1 MRKVYIKGYVS
12 YEDENYT
19 FIYEEEKLTL
29 ISVDNYQTFFSEYKF
44 VDEFKGFTID
54 GFDIIFYI
62 NNSIYYKDG
71 SFVCSP
77 RCIFI
82 SRNKEYQLTG
92 MKFDTLRFSGGI
104 INRFYSNRNMI
115 EFDSKEKDYFK
126 FKDIK
131 ETISE
136 EEVNLNG
143 DKAKFEFS
151 IMKPGWKDDGIIK
164 FNNYDSLLRI
174 KYGAPKDY
182 KSIIKDLN
190 NVDKFF
196 KFSANRVDISFD
208 EIFLE
213 LKNDDDKYEK
223 AVEIIIPYMTNN
235 EINKD
240 LLDYVIFKDHLDGIF
255 KFLDNCDYIF
265 SIIPDNNKS
274 FGNISNKDYCA
285 GFSCFESIYQ
295 YVHGNKNELGTSK
308 EELVLEEVKEEILPL
323 LKMLDDKYNGNN
335 KTKRDFIKRFI
346 KIISTANL
354 KLEKCIFNE
363 LEKKAF
369 ILESIYY
376 KRRNEIK
383 EYGLFDSV
391 KKAVDDRDNITHNN
405 TVRLDGISIGI
416 YEMILKLNY
425 AMIMDYIGVSV
436 EIYGDRIQY
445 LSLRNI
451 I

>member
-29 ISVDNYQTFFSEYKF
+29 ISLNNHQTFFSKYKF

-62 NNSIYYKDG
+62 NNSVYYKDG
-71 SFVCSP
+71 SFICSP

-82 SRNKEYQLTG
+82 SRYKEYKLTD

-104 INRFYSNRNMI
+104 LNRFYTNRNMI
-115 EFDSKEKDYFK
+115 EFDPKEKDYFK
-126 FKDIK
+126 FKEVE

-136 EEVNLNG
+136 EYVNLNG
-143 DKAKFEFS
+143 DKTQFEFS
-151 IMKPGWKDDGIIK
+151 IMKPGWKDDGAIT

-174 KYGAPKDY
+174 KYETAKDY
-182 KSIIKDLN
+182 KSIIKDVN
-190 NVDKFF
+190 SVDKFF

-208 EIFLE
+208 EAFLE
-213 LKNDDDKYEK
+213 LKKDDDKFEK
-223 AVEIIIPYMTNN
+223 VVEIIIPYMTNN

-240 LLDYVIFKDHLDGIF
+240 LLDYVIFKDYLDQIF

-295 YVHGNKNELGTSK
+295 YVHGNKNELGISK
-308 EELVLEEVKEEILPL
+308 EELSLEEVKEEILPL
-323 LKMLDDKYNGNN
+323 LRTLDDKYNGNN

-363 LEKKAF
+363 LGEKDF

-383 EYGLFDSV
+383 EYGLFASV
-391 KKAVDDRDNITHNN
+391 KKAVDDRDDITHNN
-405 TVRLDGISIGI
+405 TVRLDSISIGI
-416 YEMILKLNY
+416 YEMLLKLNY

-436 EIYGDRIQY
+436 ETYGNRIQY

>member
-1 MRKVYIKGYVS
+1 MKKIYVKGYVS

-29 ISVDNYQTFFSEYKF
+29 ISVNNHQTFFNEYKYI
-44 VDEFKGFTID
+44 DEFTGFTID

-82 SRNKEYQLTG
+82 SRNKEYKLAG
-92 MKFDTLRFSGGI
+92 MKFDTLRFAGGI

-115 EFDSKEKDYFK
+115 EFDPKEKDYFK

-136 EEVNLNG
+136 EDVNLNG
-143 DKAKFEFS
+143 EKTKFEFS
-151 IMKPGWKDDGIIK
+151 IMKPGWKDDGIIT
-164 FNNYDSLLRI
+164 FNNYDSLLRL
-174 KYGAPKDY
+174 KYDTNKDY

-190 NVDKFF
+190 SIDKFF

-208 EIFLE
+208 DIFLE
-213 LKNDDDKYEK
+213 LKNEDGKYEK

-235 EINKD
+235 VINKE
-240 LLDYVIFKDHLDGIF
+240 LLDYIIFKDHLDEIF

-265 SIIPDNNKS
+265 SIIPDDNKS

-295 YVHGNKNELGTSK
+295 YVHGSKNELEISK
-308 EELVLEEVKEEILPL
+308 EESALEEVK
-323 LKMLDDKYNGNN
+323 KKYY
-335 KTKRDFIKRFI
+335 
-346 KIISTANL
+346 
-354 KLEKCIFNE
+354 
-363 LEKKAF
+363 
-369 ILESIYY
+369 IY
-376 KRRNEIK
+376 
-383 EYGLFDSV
+383 
-391 KKAVDDRDNITHNN
+391 
-405 TVRLDGISIGI
+405 
-416 YEMILKLNY
+416 
-425 AMIMDYIGVSV
+425 
-436 EIYGDRIQY
+436 
-445 LSLRNI
+445 
-451 I
+451 

>member
-1 MRKVYIKGYVS
+1 MRKVYIKGYVC

-29 ISVDNYQTFFSEYKF
+29 ISLNNHQTFFSEYKF

-62 NNSIYYKDG
+62 NNSVYYKDG
-71 SFVCSP
+71 SFICLP

-82 SRNKEYQLTG
+82 SRNKEYKLTG

-104 INRFYSNRNMI
+104 LNRFYTNRNMI
-115 EFDSKEKDYFK
+115 EFDPKEKDYFK
-126 FKDIK
+126 FKEVE

-136 EEVNLNG
+136 EYVNLNG
-143 DKAKFEFS
+143 DKTQFEFS
-151 IMKPGWKDDGIIK
+151 IMKPGWKDDGAIT

-174 KYGAPKDY
+174 KYETAKDY
-182 KSIIKDLN
+182 KSIIKDVN
-190 NVDKFF
+190 SVDKFF
-196 KFSANRVDISFD
+196 KFSANRVGISFD
-208 EIFLE
+208 ESFLE
-213 LKNDDDKYEK
+213 LKKDDNKFEK

-240 LLDYVIFKDHLDGIF
+240 LLDYVIFKDYLDQIF

-308 EELVLEEVKEEILPL
+308 EELSLEEVKEEILPL
-323 LKMLDDKYNGNN
+323 LRTLDDKYNGNN

-363 LEKKAF
+363 LGEKDF

-383 EYGLFDSV
+383 EYGLFASV
-391 KKAVDDRDNITHNN
+391 KKAVDDRDDITHNN
-405 TVRLDGISIGI
+405 TVRLDSISIGI
-416 YEMILKLNY
+416 YEMLLKLNY
-425 AMIMDYIGVSV
+425 AMIMDYIGLSV
-436 EIYGDRIQY
+436 ETYGDRIQY

>member
-29 ISVDNYQTFFSEYKF
+29 ISLNNHQTFFSKYKF

-62 NNSIYYKDG
+62 NNSVYYKDG
-71 SFVCSP
+71 SFICSP

-82 SRNKEYQLTG
+82 SRYKEYKLTD

-104 INRFYSNRNMI
+104 LNRFYTNRNMI
-115 EFDSKEKDYFK
+115 EFDPNEKDYFK
-126 FKDIK
+126 FKEVE

-136 EEVNLNG
+136 EYVNLNG
-143 DKAKFEFS
+143 DKTQFEFS
-151 IMKPGWKDDGIIK
+151 IMKPGWKDDGAIT

-174 KYGAPKDY
+174 KYETAKDY
-182 KSIIKDLN
+182 KSIIKDVN
-190 NVDKFF
+190 SVDRFF

-208 EIFLE
+208 EAFLE
-213 LKNDDDKYEK
+213 LKKDDDKFEK

-240 LLDYVIFKDHLDGIF
+240 LLDYVIFKDYLDQIF

-295 YVHGNKNELGTSK
+295 YVHGNKNELGISK
-308 EELVLEEVKEEILPL
+308 EELSLEEVKEEILPL
-323 LKMLDDKYNGNN
+323 LRTLDDKYNGNN

-363 LEKKAF
+363 LGEKDF

-376 KRRNEIK
+376 KRRDEIK
-383 EYGLFDSV
+383 DYGLFASV
-391 KKAVDDRDNITHNN
+391 KKAVDDRDDITHNN
-405 TVRLDGISIGI
+405 TVRLDSISIGI
-416 YEMILKLNY
+416 YEMLLKLNY
-425 AMIMDYIGVSV
+425 AMIMDYIGVPV
-436 EIYGDRIQY
+436 EKYRDRIQY

>member
-1 MRKVYIKGYVS
+1 MRKVYIKAYVS

-29 ISVDNYQTFFSEYKF
+29 ISLNNHQTFFSKYKF

-62 NNSIYYKDG
+62 NNSVYYKDG
-71 SFVCSP
+71 SFICSP

-82 SRNKEYQLTG
+82 SRYKEYKLTD

-104 INRFYSNRNMI
+104 LNRFYTNRNMI
-115 EFDSKEKDYFK
+115 EFDPKEKDYFK
-126 FKDIK
+126 FKEVE

-136 EEVNLNG
+136 EYVNLNG
-143 DKAKFEFS
+143 DKTQFEFS
-151 IMKPGWKDDGIIK
+151 IMKPGWKDDGAIT

-174 KYGAPKDY
+174 KYETAKDY
-182 KSIIKDLN
+182 KSIIKDVN
-190 NVDKFF
+190 SVDKFF

-208 EIFLE
+208 EAFLE
-213 LKNDDDKYEK
+213 LKKDDDKFEK
-223 AVEIIIPYMTNN
+223 VVEIIIPYMTNN

-240 LLDYVIFKDHLDGIF
+240 LLDYVIFKDYLDQIF

-295 YVHGNKNELGTSK
+295 YVHGNKNELGISK
-308 EELVLEEVKEEILPL
+308 EELSLEEVKEEILPL
-323 LKMLDDKYNGNN
+323 LRTLDDKYNGNN

-363 LEKKAF
+363 LGEKDF

-383 EYGLFDSV
+383 EYGLFASV
-391 KKAVDDRDNITHNN
+391 KKAVDDRDDITHNN
-405 TVRLDGISIGI
+405 TVRLDSISIGI
-416 YEMILKLNY
+416 YEMLLKLNY

-436 EIYGDRIQY
+436 ETYGNRIQY

>member
-19 FIYEEEKLTL
+19 FIYEEGKLTL
-29 ISVDNYQTFFSEYKF
+29 ISVNNYQTFFSEYKF

-62 NNSIYYKDG
+62 NNSVYYKDG
-71 SFVCSP
+71 SFICSP

-82 SRNKEYQLTG
+82 SRNKEYKFTG

-104 INRFYSNRNMI
+104 LNRFYTNRNMI
-115 EFDSKEKDYFK
+115 EFDPKEKDYFK
-126 FKDIK
+126 FKEVE

-136 EEVNLNG
+136 EYVNLNG
-143 DKAKFEFS
+143 DKTQFEFS
-151 IMKPGWKDDGIIK
+151 IMKPGWKDDGAIT

-174 KYGAPKDY
+174 KYETAKDY
-182 KSIIKDLN
+182 KSIIKDVN
-190 NVDKFF
+190 SVDKFF

-208 EIFLE
+208 EAFLE
-213 LKNDDDKYEK
+213 LKKDDDKFEK

-240 LLDYVIFKDHLDGIF
+240 LLDYVIFKDYLDQIF

-308 EELVLEEVKEEILPL
+308 EELSLEEVKEEILPL
-323 LKMLDDKYNGNN
+323 LRTLDDKYNGNN

-363 LEKKAF
+363 LGEKDF

-376 KRRNEIK
+376 KKRNEIK
-383 EYGLFDSV
+383 EYGLFASV
-391 KKAVDDRDNITHNN
+391 KKAVDDRDDITHNN

-416 YEMILKLNY
+416 YEMLLKLNY

-436 EIYGDRIQY
+436 ETYGDRIQY
-445 LSLRNI
+445 LSSRNI

>member
-19 FIYEEEKLTL
+19 FIYEEGKLTL
-29 ISVDNYQTFFSEYKF
+29 ISVNNYQTFFSEYKF

-62 NNSIYYKDG
+62 NNSVYYKDG
-71 SFVCSP
+71 SFICSP

-82 SRNKEYQLTG
+82 SRNKEYKLTG

-104 INRFYSNRNMI
+104 LNRFYTNRNMI
-115 EFDSKEKDYFK
+115 EFDPKEKDYFK
-126 FKDIK
+126 FKEVE

-136 EEVNLNG
+136 EYVNLNG
-143 DKAKFEFS
+143 DKTQFEFS
-151 IMKPGWKDDGIIK
+151 IMKPGWKDDGAIT

-174 KYGAPKDY
+174 KYETAKDY
-182 KSIIKDLN
+182 KSIIKDVN
-190 NVDKFF
+190 SVDKFF
-196 KFSANRVDISFD
+196 KFSANRVGISFD
-208 EIFLE
+208 EAFLE
-213 LKNDDDKYEK
+213 LKKDDDKFEK
-223 AVEIIIPYMTNN
+223 AVEIIIPYMINN

-240 LLDYVIFKDHLDGIF
+240 LLDYVIFKDYLDQIF

-308 EELVLEEVKEEILPL
+308 EELSLEEVKEEILPL
-323 LKMLDDKYNGNN
+323 LRTLDDKYNGNN

-363 LEKKAF
+363 LGEKDF

-376 KRRNEIK
+376 KKRNEIK
-383 EYGLFDSV
+383 EYGLFASV
-391 KKAVDDRDNITHNN
+391 KKAVDDRDDITHNN

-416 YEMILKLNY
+416 YEMLLKLNY

-436 EIYGDRIQY
+436 ETYGDRIQY
-445 LSLRNI
+445 LSSRNI

>member
-29 ISVDNYQTFFSEYKF
+29 ISLNNHQTFFSKYKF

-62 NNSIYYKDG
+62 NNSVYYKDG
-71 SFVCSP
+71 SFICSP

-82 SRNKEYQLTG
+82 SRYKEYKLTG

-104 INRFYSNRNMI
+104 LNRFYTNRNMI
-115 EFDSKEKDYFK
+115 EFDPKEKDYFK
-126 FKDIK
+126 FKEVE

-136 EEVNLNG
+136 EYVNLNG
-143 DKAKFEFS
+143 DKTQFEFS
-151 IMKPGWKDDGIIK
+151 IMKPGWKDDGAIT

-174 KYGAPKDY
+174 KYETAKDY
-182 KSIIKDLN
+182 KSIIKDVN
-190 NVDKFF
+190 SVDKFF

-208 EIFLE
+208 EAFLE
-213 LKNDDDKYEK
+213 LKKDDDKFEK

-240 LLDYVIFKDHLDGIF
+240 LLDYVIFKDYLDQIF

-295 YVHGNKNELGTSK
+295 YVHGNKNELGISK
-308 EELVLEEVKEEILPL
+308 EELSLEEVKEEILPL
-323 LKMLDDKYNGNN
+323 LRTLDDKYNGNN

-363 LEKKAF
+363 LGEKDF

-383 EYGLFDSV
+383 EYGLFASV
-391 KKAVDDRDNITHNN
+391 KKAVDDRDDITHNN
-405 TVRLDGISIGI
+405 TVKLDGISIGI
-416 YEMILKLNY
+416 YEMLLKLNY
-425 AMIMDYIGVSV
+425 AMIMDYIGVPV
-436 EIYGDRIQY
+436 ETYGNRIQY